1 VWQAL
6 QVELEPLGLTVVTVA
21 LDTDIEAARP
31 FHQAANPTHPSLV
44 DPSHRL
50 VELFGITNV
59 PFALWVDE
67 SGTIVRPP
75 EVAFAPQPPP
85 GDGPSPEEAQA
96 RILEQIPPAR
106 RAIVEAM
113 MRSTR
118 SIDRSRYANALR
130 DWAANGAQS
139 AYVLPRD
146 EVIAR
151 SRPRPPEAAQAAA
164 EFEVGQYLHRAGHK
178 LDAVAHFQAAQRLDP
193 ENWSYSRQAFSLV
206 DESMGNPYG
215 SDLLE
220 EVARVGVETFYPAQ
234 NI

>member
-1 VWQAL
+1 LWQAL
-6 QVELEPLGLTVVTVA
+6 HVELVALGLTIVTVA

-31 FHQAANPTHPSLV
+31 FDQAANPSHPSLV

-75 EVAFAPQPPP
+75 EVAFAPQPPA

-96 RILEQIPPAR
+96 RILEQIPPSR

-113 MRSTR
+113 MRSTS

-130 DWAANGAQS
+130 DWVTNGPES
-139 AYVLPRD
+139 PFVLAP
-146 EVIAR
+146 EVVTAR

-164 EFEVGQYLHRAGHK
+164 EFEIGQYLHRAGHK

-206 DESMGNPYG
+206 DESMGDPYG
-215 SDLLE
+215 SDLLA
-220 EVARVGVETFYPAQ
+220 EVARVGVETFYPRQ
-234 NI
+234 TI